1 MPTATRVSIEDLHAF
16 CCQALERVGGDPE
29 YASTVADALVMVDS
43 WGTFTHGTKLLFDYV
58 RRIRAGGIRTDR
70 KPEVVRSGPGW
81 AIVDGQSV
89 MGHVASVFA
98 MNVAI
103 EKARNVGVA
112 YVGVRNTNHFGAA
125 GFYPY
130 LAAQAGMIGISMA
143 NDIPSV
149 AAPGSRLAVTGS
161 NPLSYA
167 LPTGPDSDPIL
178 LDMAISTV
186 AGGKVYAAHQRGE
199 SIPNN
204 WIIDQEGHPTTDGSL
219 YPAKAALQ
227 PMGGAKGYGI
237 AVLIEALAG
246 VLSGAAL
253 TWQVGSWIHGDPT
266 EPTRHGAAFLAID
279 VATIMEP
286 SEYWSRMRHV
296 VEEIHAAPAMEG
308 VDHVLLPGER
318 EWRHR
323 RLAARDGILLPA
335 DVVAKLLM
343 LGDLLELRPEW
354 LYTPA
359 NQTA

>member
-1 MPTATRVSIEDLHAF
+1 MPTATRVSIADLHDF
-16 CCQALERVGGDPE
+16 CCQALGRVGADPE
-29 YASTVADALVMVDS
+29 YAATVAEALVMVDS

-70 KPEVVRSGPGW
+70 QPEVVRSGPAW

-98 MNVAI
+98 MNLAI
-103 EKARNVGVA
+103 EKARQAGVA

-130 LAAQAGMIGISMA
+130 LAARAGLIGISMA

-149 AAPGSRLAVTGS
+149 AAPGSRQAVTGS

-167 LPTGPDSDPIL
+167 LPTGPDTDPIL

-204 WIIDQEGHPTTDGSL
+204 WIVDEQGYPTTDGSL

-227 PMGGAKGYGI
+227 PMGGPKGYGI

-253 TWQVGSWIHGDPT
+253 TWQVGSWIHGDAS

-286 SEYWSRMRHV
+286 AEYWSRIRHV
-296 VEEIHAAPAMEG
+296 VDEIHAAPSMDG

-318 EWRHR
+318 EWQQR
-323 RLAARDGILLPA
+323 RSAKLEGILLPA

-343 LGDLLELRPEW
+343 LGDLLELRPAW

-359 NQTA
+359 NQGA